1 MSAESGDNTGP
12 VSVPEQDVD
21 ANQNKRLNSSKAE
34 VKSGIITE
42 GESKSRQKSGQSR
55 LSSGEYSV
63 VYIHTPYVLCHG
75 FLHLFNLN
83 SQNI

>member
-12 VSVPEQDVD
+12 VSVPELNDQDVD
-21 ANQNKRLNSSKAE
+21 ANQNIRLNSSKAE

-55 LSSGEYSV
+55 LSSGEYCV
-63 VYIHTPYVLCHG
+63 VY
-75 FLHLFNLN
+75 
-83 SQNI
+83 